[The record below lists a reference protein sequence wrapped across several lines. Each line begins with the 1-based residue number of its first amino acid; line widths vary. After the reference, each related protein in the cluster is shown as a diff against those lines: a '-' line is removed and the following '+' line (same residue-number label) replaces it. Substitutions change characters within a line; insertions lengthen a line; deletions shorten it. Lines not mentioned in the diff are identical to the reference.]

1 MKRALFF
8 VLPLIAIVATGG
20 AGAQDSLRI
29 AAVVNDQIIS
39 VYDLNMR
46 LSLVMAFASL
56 PDTVENRQRLAP
68 QVLRTLIDDE
78 LKRQEATRQKLSVTE
93 RDIQQAIR
101 RLEKL
106 NNIKE
111 GELDALLAKRNIE
124 KKTLTRQ
131 IEAEMLWGR
140 LVGSNFG
147 PSVQVSDE
155 EIDEVL
161 SEIER
166 NKGKPEFLVSEIFLP
181 VDRSANEADVLALA
195 NRLTEQ
201 MKEGAS
207 FTALARNFSKSATA
221 NHGGNLGWNVHG
233 QLGPNLDSA
242 VVNLQPG
249 QASAPIRGTDGYYI
263 LLLRDRRTATGI
275 GEEKRQSPIVNVQQ
289 FFLPIEKGASPAEVA
304 TATDAAKRVV
314 IKAKTCEELDRASK
328 EIGSP
333 MSGNLGD
340 IPTDALA
347 PQQRSLIRALPLLT
361 PSQPLRTEDGVIVL
375 MVCRRDEV
383 KSETPSEAGIRSRIS
398 DRLVEERLDLAA
410 RQFLRDL
417 RRAAFVD
424 IRL

>member
-8 VLPLIAIVATGG
+8 VLLLAFLTTGG
-20 AGAQDSLRI
+20 ASAQDSLRI
-29 AAVVNDQIIS
+29 AAVVNEQIIS

-46 LSLVMAFASL
+46 LSLVMAFAGL
-56 PDTVENRQRLAP
+56 PDTVENRQRLSP

-78 LKRQEATRQKLSVTE
+78 LKRQEAVRQKLSVTE
-93 RDIQQAIR
+93 TDIQRAIR
-101 RLEKL
+101 RLERM
-106 NNIKE
+106 NGVKE
-111 GELDALLAKRNIE
+111 GELNTLLARRKIE

-140 LVGSNFG
+140 LVGSTFG

-155 EIDEVL
+155 EIDEL
-161 SEIER
+161 LAEIEK

-195 NRLTEQ
+195 NRLIEQ
-201 MKEGAS
+201 MKEGVS
-207 FTALARNFSKSATA
+207 FAALARNFSKSATA
-221 NHGGNLGWNVHG
+221 DYGGDLGWNVHG
-233 QLGPNLDSA
+233 QLGPYLDAA

-249 QASAPIRGTDGYYI
+249 QTSAPIRAADGYYI
-263 LLLRDRRTATGI
+263 LLLRDRRTAASI
-275 GEEKRQSPIVNVQQ
+275 GGEKRQSPIVNVQQ

-314 IKAKTCEELDRASK
+314 EKAKNCEELDKASK

-347 PQQRSLIRALPLLT
+347 PQQRSLIRALPVMT

-383 KSETPSEAGIRSRIS
+383 KSETPSEAGIRTRIS
-398 DRLVEERLDLAA
+398 NRLVEERLDLAA
-410 RQFLRDL
+410 RQYLRDL
-417 RRAAFVD
+417 RRNAFVD

>member
-8 VLPLIAIVATGG
+8 VLLLLTFLATGG

-29 AAVVNDQIIS
+29 AAVVNEQIIS

-46 LSLVMAFASL
+46 LSLVMAFAGL

-78 LKRQEATRQKLSVTE
+78 LKRQEAIRQKLSVTE
-93 RDIQQAIR
+93 NDIQRAIR
-101 RLEKL
+101 RLERM
-106 NNIKE
+106 NGVKE
-111 GELDALLAKRNIE
+111 GELDTLLARRKIE

-140 LVGSNFG
+140 LVGSAFG

-155 EIDEVL
+155 EIDEL
-161 SEIER
+161 LAEIEK

-181 VDRSANEADVLALA
+181 VDRSTNEAEVLALA
-195 NRLTEQ
+195 NRLIEQ

-207 FTALARNFSKSATA
+207 FAALARNFSKSATA
-221 NHGGNLGWNVHG
+221 DHGGDLGWNVHG
-233 QLGPNLDSA
+233 QLGPYLDAA
-242 VVNLQPG
+242 VVTLQPG
-249 QASAPIRGTDGYYI
+249 QTSAPIRAADGYYI
-263 LLLRDRRTATGI
+263 LRLRDQRTAAGI
-275 GEEKRQSPIVNVQQ
+275 GGEKRQSPIVNVQQ

-314 IKAKTCEELDRASK
+314 EKAKNCEELDKASK
-328 EIGSP
+328 EIGSL

-347 PQQRSLIRALPLLT
+347 PQQRSLIRALPVMT

-383 KSETPSEAGIRSRIS
+383 KSETPSEAGIRTRIS

-410 RQFLRDL
+410 RQYLRDL
-417 RRAAFVD
+417 RRNAFVD

>member
-8 VLPLIAIVATGG
+8 VLPLLAMVATGG

-46 LSLVMAFASL
+46 LSLVMAFAGL

-68 QVLRTLIDDE
+68 QVLHTLIDDE
-78 LKRQEATRQKLSVTE
+78 LKRQEAARQKLSMTE

-101 RLEKL
+101 RLEKM
-106 NNIKE
+106 NGVKE
-111 GELDALLAKRNIE
+111 GELDNILARRNIE

-147 PSVQVSDE
+147 RSVQISDE

-161 SEIER
+161 AEIEK
-166 NKGKPEFLVSEIFLP
+166 NKGKPEFLLSEIFLS
-181 VDRSANEADVLALA
+181 VDQSTGEAEILALA
-195 NRLTEQ
+195 NRLIGQ

-207 FTALARNFSKSATA
+207 FAALARNFSKNATA
-221 NHGGNLGWNVHG
+221 DHGGDLGWNVHG
-233 QLGPNLDSA
+233 QLGPSLDAA
-242 VVNLQPG
+242 VANLQPG
-249 QASAPIRGTDGYYI
+249 QTSAPIRAADGYYI
-263 LLLRDRRTATGI
+263 LHLRDRRTAAGV

-289 FFLPIEKGASPAEVA
+289 FFLPIEKGASPADVA
-304 TATDAAKRVV
+304 TATEAAKRMVAR
-314 IKAKTCEELDRASK
+314 AKTCEDLDRASK
-328 EIGSP
+328 QIGSP
-333 MSGNLGD
+333 MSGNLGN
-340 IPTDALA
+340 IQTDSLA
-347 PQQRSLIRALPLLT
+347 PQQRTLVRALPVMT

-383 KSETPSEAGIRSRIS
+383 KSETPSEAGIRDRIS
-398 DRLVEERLDLAA
+398 NRLVDERLDLAA

-417 RRAAFVD
+417 RRNAFVD

>member
-1 MKRALFF
+1 MNRALFF
-8 VLPLIAIVATGG
+8 VLLLAFLTKGG
-20 AGAQDSLRI
+20 ASAQDSLRI
-29 AAVVNDQIIS
+29 AAVVNEQIIS

-46 LSLVMAFASL
+46 LSLVMAFAGL
-56 PDTVENRQRLAP
+56 PDTVDNRQRLAP

-78 LKRQEATRQKLSVTE
+78 LKRQEAVRQKLSVTE
-93 RDIQQAIR
+93 TDIQRAIR
-101 RLEKL
+101 RLERM
-106 NNIKE
+106 NGVKE
-111 GELDALLAKRNIE
+111 GELETLLARRKIE

-140 LVGSNFG
+140 LVGSTFG

-155 EIDEVL
+155 EIDEL
-161 SEIER
+161 LAEIEK

-195 NRLTEQ
+195 NRLIEQ

-207 FTALARNFSKSATA
+207 FAALARNFSKSATA
-221 NHGGNLGWNVHG
+221 DHGGDLGWNVHG
-233 QLGPNLDSA
+233 QLGPYLDA
-242 VVNLQPG
+242 TVVNLQPG
-249 QASAPIRGTDGYYI
+249 QTSAPIRAADGYYI
-263 LLLRDRRTATGI
+263 LRLRDRRTAASI
-275 GEEKRQSPIVNVQQ
+275 GGEKRQSPIVNVQQ

-314 IKAKTCEELDRASK
+314 EKAKTCEELDKASK

-333 MSGNLGD
+333 MSGNLGN

-347 PQQRSLIRALPLLT
+347 PQQRSLIRALPLMT

-375 MVCRRDEV
+375 MVCRRDEL
-383 KSETPSEAGIRSRIS
+383 KSETPSEAGIRTRIS

-410 RQFLRDL
+410 RQYLRDL
-417 RRAAFVD
+417 RRNAFVD

>member
-1 MKRALFF
+1 MIRALRF
-8 VLPLIAIVATGG
+8 VLPLFAVLTTGG

-39 VYDLNMR
+39 VYDLDMR
-46 LSLVMAFASL
+46 MSLMMAFAGL
-56 PDTVENRQRLAP
+56 PDTIENRQRLAP

-78 LKRQEATRQKLSVTE
+78 LKRQEAARQKVTVAE
-93 RDIQQAIR
+93 GDIQRAIR
-101 RLEKL
+101 RLEQT
-106 NNIKE
+106 IGVKE
-111 GELDALLAKRNIE
+111 GEMDALLARRNIE
-124 KKTLTRQ
+124 RKTLTRQ
-131 IEAEMLWGR
+131 VEAEMLWGR

-147 PSVQVSDE
+147 PSVQISDE

-161 SEIER
+161 AEIDK

-181 VDRSANEADVLALA
+181 VDRSANEAEVLALA
-195 NRLTEQ
+195 NRLVEQ
-201 MKEGAS
+201 IKEGAS
-207 FTALARNFSKSATA
+207 FAALARNFSKSATA
-221 NHGGNLGWNVHG
+221 GHGGDLGWNVHG
-233 QLGPNLDSA
+233 QLGPYLDAA

-249 QASAPIRGTDGYYI
+249 QTSAPARAPDGYYI
-263 LLLRDRRTATGI
+263 LRLRDRRTAAGI
-275 GEEKRQSPIVNVQQ
+275 GDEQRQSPVVNVQQ
-289 FFLPIEKGASPAEVA
+289 LFLPIEKGASPSEVA

-314 IKAKTCEELDRASK
+314 DKAKNCDELDKVSK

-347 PQQRSLIRALPLLT
+347 PQQRSLIRALPVMT

-383 KSETPSEAGIRSRIS
+383 KSETPTAVSIRSRIS
-398 DRLVEERLDLAA
+398 SRLIEERLDLSA

-417 RRAAFVD
+417 RRNAFVD